1 MLIVVSCADS
11 FREDLT
17 SRGLEK
23 NIYRVWYFSPRE
35 KKHLNVC
42 GCCALSAEP
51 LELTIAGND
60 SEPMHSFLTSMGGN

>member
-35 KKHLNVC
+35 KNISTSADVAPLVLSRLN
-42 GCCALSAEP
+42 
-51 LELTIAGND
+51 
-60 SEPMHSFLTSMGGN
+60 